1 VGKTFLVGAII
12 FALAIIHPGLT
23 VIWTA
28 HRFRTADETFESM
41 RSMSKMKQLAGH
53 IEKVTAGAGDQAIY
67 FLNGSRILFGARES
81 GFGRGFT
88 EVDILVFDEA
98 QILTERAI
106 DDMIPAQNASQN
118 ALTLMIGT
126 PPKPSDPSE
135 VFTNRRNDALNGT
148 TTDVVYIEFS
158 AERDSDM
165 DDRAAWRKANPSYPH
180 RTSEA
185 AMLRMRRNLSEDSF
199 RREAL
204 GVWDE
209 DLGGAPIPAGPWND
223 LARPREDVPEGW
235 PLTAIGLDMNP
246 ERTKVTVGVAAKSE
260 TGIHLEL
267 AVDDEFSDSGS
278 EALIEWVY
286 SRARRRV
293 PVVIDAYSPIRSIE
307 AALKKK
313 GCKVFIL
320 GPSELS
326 QACGGLYDAVMKDKA
341 VSHIGQEQLDR
352 SLAGSVK
359 QKFGDGGA
367 WKWNRKNFD
376 VDLTPIMAIT
386 CAHFG
391 AVKFAKERKKRS
403 GGSIIL

>member
-148 TTDVVYIEFS
+148 STDVVYIEFS